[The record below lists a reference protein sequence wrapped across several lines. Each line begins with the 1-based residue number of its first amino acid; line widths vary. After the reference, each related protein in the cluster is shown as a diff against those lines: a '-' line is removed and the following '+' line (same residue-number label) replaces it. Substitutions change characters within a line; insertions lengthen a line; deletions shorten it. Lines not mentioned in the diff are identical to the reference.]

1 MSRILGRRL
10 HSALIPLVVLGACA
24 APTTDYPSGSH
35 EDLVTLFQEWRA
47 FEMPEFVDGV
57 PDYSAAAMAA
67 QHEEL
72 SEWQAR
78 LYALDPEGW
87 TQEEQID
94 WHLVRAEM
102 NGLDFD
108 HRVRKPWVRDPAFYV
123 MMYPSESDVP
133 AHEGPVIH
141 GWIDTWTYDYPLSA
155 EDAAELAV
163 RIGSI
168 PAVLEQ
174 AQANLTGNARD
185 LWHAGLRSFQGQNAD
200 LLAFGERVAGTDDA
214 LDSAIVRAREATD
227 AFHDWLEAELPSK
240 TGPSGVG
247 KDNYT
252 WYMQNVHLVPYTW
265 EQQVT
270 LMRREL
276 ARAHSSLRLEENR
289 NRHLPELERIASPE
303 EYDRRLNAAVT
314 EYMQF
319 LEDEEMHTIEDW
331 MDPAVRAVN
340 GRFTPAAPDEIRNFF
355 SEVTYRDPLAM
366 RTHMHHWIELAR
378 MRENPHP
385 SPIRAVPSLYN
396 IFDHRSEG
404 LATAVEE
411 MFMHAGLFD
420 ARPRSREL
428 IWIMLAQRA
437 ARALSGLYLHGNE
450 FVMEEAVEHASTW
463 TPRGWLPD
471 GDLVRFE
478 QQLYL
483 RQPGYGTSYLS
494 GKIQLEE
501 LMAER
506 ALQLGD
512 DFTIGGFFDDLFDTG
527 VIPLSV
533 TRWEMTGT
541 KDAILEGVGGGGC
554 RSRRQT
560 ACTRQVKVLTNGVG
574 QSRGRGG
581 RLP

>member
-1 MSRILGRRL
+1 MRQDRPWQGTGPARHRMRPIVATWVAG
-10 HSALIPLVVLGACA
+10 VVLSACGQANDAGASSAESGTPASRA
-24 APTTDYPSGSH
+24 AGGTHAD
-35 EDLVTLFQEWRA
+35 VVALFEEWREFERPA
-47 FEMPEFVDGV
+47 FTDGV
-57 PDYSAAAMAA
+57 PDYSASAMSAQAA
-67 QHEEL
+67 QL
-72 SEWQAR
+72 PAWQAR
-78 LYALDPEGW
+78 LEAIDPGEW
-87 TQEEQID
+87 TIPEQVD
-94 WHLVRAEM
+94 WHLLRAEM

-108 HRVRKPWVRDPAFYV
+108 HRVRQPWVRDPAFYV
-123 MMYPSESDVP
+123 SVYAAESDVP

-141 GWIDTWTYDYPLSA
+141 GWIDTWTYDYPLSE
-155 EDAAELAV
+155 EDASELAG
-163 RIGSI
+163 RIGAI
-168 PAVLEQ
+168 PALLEQ
-174 AQANLTGNARD
+174 AQENLTGDAQDLWMAGFRSFNGQLRD
-185 LWHAGLRSFQGQNAD
+185 LDALGAQ
-200 LLAFGERVAGTDDA
+200 VAGTSPE
-214 LDSAIVRAREATD
+214 LDQAIESASAATTG
-227 AFHDWLEAELPSK
+227 FLTWLEEEAPSK

-252 WYMQNVHLVPYTW
+252 WYMQNVHLVPFSW
-265 EQQVT
+265 EEQVT

-289 NRHLPELERIASPE
+289 NRNLPELDRISSAE
-303 EYDRRLNAAVT
+303 EYDRRLNEAVT
-314 EYMQF
+314 DYMEF
-319 LEDEEMHTIEDW
+319 LEREEIHSITDY
-331 MDPAVRAVN
+331 MDPALRAVN

-420 ARPRSREL
+420 DRGRTREL

-437 ARALSGLYLHGNE
+437 ARALSGLYLHANE
-450 FVMEEAVEHASTW
+450 FTMEEAVQHATDW

-471 GDLVRFE
+471 GDLVRNE
-478 QQLYL
+478 QHLYL

-501 LMAER
+501 IMGER
-506 ALQLGD
+506 AIQLGS
-512 DFTIGGFFDDLFDTG
+512 DFSIGRFFDEFFETG
-527 VIPLSV
+527 VIPMTL

-541 KDAILEGVGGGGC
+541 KDPIL
-554 RSRRQT
+554 
-560 ACTRQVKVLTNGVG
+560 N
-574 QSRGRGG
+574 
-581 RLP
+581 

>member
-1 MSRILGRRL
+1 
-10 HSALIPLVVLGACA
+10 
-24 APTTDYPSGSH
+24 
-35 EDLVTLFQEWRA
+35 
-47 FEMPEFVDGV
+47 
-57 PDYSAAAMAA
+57 
-67 QHEEL
+67 
-72 SEWQAR
+72 
-78 LYALDPEGW
+78 
-87 TQEEQID
+87 
-94 WHLVRAEM
+94 
-102 NGLDFD
+102 
-108 HRVRKPWVRDPAFYV
+108 
-123 MMYPSESDVP
+123 
-133 AHEGPVIH
+133 
-141 GWIDTWTYDYPLSA
+141 
-155 EDAAELAV
+155 
-163 RIGSI
+163 
-168 PAVLEQ
+168 
-174 AQANLTGNARD
+174 
-185 LWHAGLRSFQGQNAD
+185 
-200 LLAFGERVAGTDDA
+200 
-214 LDSAIVRAREATD
+214 
-227 AFHDWLEAELPSK
+227 
-240 TGPSGVG
+240 VG

-265 EQQVT
+265 EELVT

-289 NRHLPELERIASPE
+289 NRHLPELDRIDSPE
-303 EYDRRLNAAVT
+303 EYDRRLDAAVT
-314 EYMQF
+314 EYMRF
-319 LEDEEMHTIEDW
+319 LEEEEIHTVENW

-420 ARPRSREL
+420 GRPRTREL

-501 LMAER
+501 LMAEQ

-512 DFTIGGFFDDLFDTG
+512 DFTVGRFFDELFDTG
-527 VIPLSV
+527 VIPLTL

-541 KDAILEGVGGGGC
+541 RAPILEVH
-554 RSRRQT
+554 
-560 ACTRQVKVLTNGVG
+560 
-574 QSRGRGG
+574 
-581 RLP
+581 